1 MRRFLSILLIAFW
14 LNGCA
19 ATRGE
24 TALQTAS
31 PFTVLSA
38 TALEGDYVQS
48 ADIALSMDGGVHF
61 TFVSND
67 PAYAIR
73 YKRLGSTSEFVGLA
87 GDETRADITL
97 SLAIAPSGK
106 IGIAYLDDRSGDL
119 IYAEK
124 QNESWVT
131 HTVDSTGEVGYFSS
145 LAFDGSNNPHISY
158 FDLTG
163 NNLKYATREV
173 NDRWR
178 IEIVDATGTP
188 GFHIPV
194 GASRIAVDSAGQ
206 PHIAYLG
213 FRYKAYDGELRY
225 TTRSQSGWRI
235 EVVDAAKGA
244 GGFPSLALD
253 SSGQPWVSYYR
264 VSNWDY
270 GRDELRVAHYNG
282 GRWQIEVVDDRDN
295 AGRQSAIAL
304 TANGQPVVAY
314 YAGLGGQLRLAW
326 RLDRWQT
333 QKLEGGI
340 GYRQHLV
347 IDRNDIAHLV
357 YSNIENGTTQYISLS
372 IRP

>member
-19 ATRGE
+19 ASRGE
-24 TALQTAS
+24 TDT
-31 PFTVLSA
+31 PFTILASRGID
-38 TALEGDYVQS
+38 ESFSQS
-48 ADIALSMDGGVHF
+48 ADIALTPDGIAYF
-61 TFVSND
+61 AFVSNE
-67 PAYAIR
+67 PAYSIR
-73 YKRLGSTSEFVGLA
+73 YKQLGSASEFIGIA
-87 GDETRADITL
+87 GDEGHADITL

-106 IGIAYLDDRSGDL
+106 VGIVYIDDRSGDL

-124 QNESWVT
+124 KNEKWVT
-131 HTVDSTGEVGYFSS
+131 HTVDSVGEVGYFPS
-145 LAFDGSNNPHISY
+145 LAFDEFNNPHISY

-163 NNLKYATREV
+163 NNLKYATREA

-178 IEIVDATGTP
+178 VEVVDATGTP

-194 GASRIAVDSAGQ
+194 GASRIAVDRAGQ

-225 TTRSQSGWRI
+225 ATRSKSGWRI

-253 SSGQPWVSYYR
+253 SSGKPWVSYYR

-270 GRDELRVAHYNG
+270 GRDELRVAHYDG
-282 GRWQIEVVDDRDN
+282 ERWQIEVVDDRDN

-304 TANGQPVVAY
+304 TANGQPIVAY
-314 YAGLGGQLRLAW
+314 YAGLGGQLRLAR